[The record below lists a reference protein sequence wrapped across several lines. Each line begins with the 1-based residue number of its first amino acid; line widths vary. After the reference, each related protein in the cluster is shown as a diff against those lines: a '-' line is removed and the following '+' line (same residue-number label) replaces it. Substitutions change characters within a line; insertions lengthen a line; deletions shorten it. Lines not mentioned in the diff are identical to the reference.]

1 METTGILNLLR
12 RVWSWV
18 ATDGLLH
25 FLVCYAMMLT
35 LEPFVGI
42 WIALGITLVF
52 AFGKEAYDVF
62 IQKDNNYQQAW
73 HDLVCDFAGIIL
85 SCLIIFI

>member
-1 METTGILNLLR
+1 MMDWIKKLLR
-12 RVWSWV
+12 WV

-25 FLVCYAMMLT
+25 FLVCYALMLT
-35 LEPFVGI
+35 FAPYVGN
-42 WIALGITLVF
+42 WIALGITLAF

-73 HDLVCDFAGIIL
+73 HDLVCDFAGIVAAL
-85 SCLIIFI
+85 LVM

>member
-1 METTGILNLLR
+1 MLNLVR

-35 LEPFVGI
+35 FGPFLGN
-42 WIALGITLVF
+42 WIALGITLAF
-52 AFGKEAYDVF
+52 AFGKEAKDVF
-62 IQKDNNYQQAW
+62 IEKDNNFSQAM
-73 HDLVCDFAGIIL
+73 HDLICDFAGIVAAL
-85 SCLIIFI
+85 LVM

>member
-1 METTGILNLLR
+1 MMDWIKNILR
-12 RVWSWV
+12 WI

-25 FLVCYAMMLT
+25 FLVCYALMLT
-35 LEPFVGI
+35 FAPYVGN

-73 HDLVCDFAGIIL
+73 HDLVCDFAGIVTAL
-85 SCLIIFI
+85 LVM

>member
-1 METTGILNLLR
+1 MLNLVR

-35 LEPFVGI
+35 FGPFLGN
-42 WIALGITLVF
+42 WIALGITLAF
-52 AFGKEAYDVF
+52 AFGKEAKDVF
-62 IQKDNNYQQAW
+62 IEKDNNFSQAM
-73 HDLVCDFAGIIL
+73 HDLICDFAGIVC
-85 SCLIIFI
+85 SMVVMIIQ

>member
-35 LEPFVGI
+35 FGPYFGN
-42 WIALGITLVF
+42 WIAVAITLVF
-52 AFGKEAYDVF
+52 ALGKEAYDVF

-73 HDLVCDFAGIIL
+73 HDLVCDFAGIVAAL
-85 SCLIIFI
+85 LVM

>member
-35 LEPFVGI
+35 FEPFVGI
-42 WIALGITLVF
+42 WIALVITLVF
-52 AFGKEAYDVF
+52 AFGKEAKDVF
-62 IQKDNNYQQAW
+62 IEKDNNFSQAM
-73 HDLVCDFAGIIL
+73 HDLICDFAGIVAAL
-85 SCLIIFI
+85 LVM

>member
-1 METTGILNLLR
+1 MNNLKNKITK
-12 RVWSWV
+12 WI

-35 LEPFVGI
+35 FTPYVGN
-42 WIALGITLVF
+42 WIVLGITLAF

-73 HDLVCDFAGIIL
+73 HDLVCDFAGIVAAL
-85 SCLIIFI
+85 LVM